1 MNTTKTNFLKEN
13 SDSYRIKTQFFP
25 AVFERKEADTLY
37 ELFQTNLLWEDG
49 IYSNRAARVSRK
61 AYIPFQDMP
70 NFNEEPEEKSPMDI
84 LLEETVANCLK
95 AVGRDSHYVYGTYVN
110 YYRDGTDFCPA
121 HSHKGQVQMVLSLGA
136 TRSFHI
142 GDKIYPMNSGD
153 CIVFGSSTHSIPIEP
168 TVQNG
173 RISIAAFLKLN

>member
-1 MNTTKTNFLKEN
+1 MNTTKT
-13 SDSYRIKTQFFP
+13 KTQFFP

-61 AYIPFQDMP
+61 AYIPLAGSL
-70 NFNEEPEEKSPMDI
+70 PESMEDIYEKSPMDI

-153 CIVFGSSTHSIPIEP
+153 CIVFGSSTHSIPVEP

-173 RISIAAFLKLN
+173 RISIAVFLRPN